1 MKRKPKHTIT
11 DWMKNGPEIP
21 SFINPDKYPICQDAI
36 ELRAGT
42 ALQGSIDAS
51 CRVSYRVL
59 MNSIFHT

>member
-1 MKRKPKHTIT
+1 
-11 DWMKNGPEIP
+11 MKNGPEIP
-21 SFINPDKYPICQDAI
+21 SFINLDKYPICQDAI